1 MKVKTKTTFKILAA
15 LLLSV
20 YFYSF
25 AHVIKMGVESRSN
38 NCPHQESNH
47 QLCLVTQS
55 LKDAVFVVGQ
65 KIFTILLTVIIP
77 TSSTL
82 FLIYIIQILIP
93 RGIQNNSPPL
103 LQELFSNGILNP
115 KAP

>member
-1 MKVKTKTTFKILAA
+1 MKIKLKTIFKILAA

-25 AHVIKMGVESRSN
+25 AHVIKMGIESRPN
-38 NCPHQESNH
+38 NCPHQDSNH

-55 LKDAVFVVGQ
+55 FKDAAFVVGQ
-65 KIFTILLTVIIP
+65 KFFSVLFVIIIP
-77 TSSTL
+77 TSFAL
-82 FLIYIIQILIP
+82 FCIHVIQVLIA
-93 RGIQNNSPPL
+93 RGGQNNSPPL
-103 LQELFSNGILNP
+103 LQELFSDGLLNP